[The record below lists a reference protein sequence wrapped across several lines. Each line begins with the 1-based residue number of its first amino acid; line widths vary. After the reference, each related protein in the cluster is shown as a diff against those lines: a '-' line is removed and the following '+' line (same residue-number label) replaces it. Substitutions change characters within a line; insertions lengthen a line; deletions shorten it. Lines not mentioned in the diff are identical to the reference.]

1 MQFKLLFQYWL
12 FYGIYGIYVNKISSS
27 ILKPELFF
35 NHWHCIGIL
44 NKIDFSV
51 PYKIN
56 IGDLP
61 LVIWKNKNTNQ
72 LSSTIN
78 ICKHMGSA
86 LHTGEITNDGCLK
99 CPYHGLENSHKDRF
113 GEIIEHEGKLF
124 WSYNP
129 STQKPYNIPFFNNNH
144 FVKSFLEID
153 MECSLTDSAY
163 NTMDLRHPEY
173 VHSGLFGFGNNIP
186 PKNIK
191 HYKYSENKIA
201 LSFDYESKQSIQ
213 SLNSNSKFTNN
224 FHMYIYPSFSWS
236 KVTFDRNKHLII
248 GVNLLP
254 LENKKTRWYVTVCNN
269 YFTTT
274 AEQKIM
280 EMLAYTILNQD
291 YKQMKNQHKENELK
305 QNMLFTHIFKDEDAI
320 LWLREMFS
328 SYKYPDDSACST
340 LYKNYLQLQMNK

>member
-1 MQFKLLFQYWL
+1 MLINLLFRSL
-12 FYGIYGIYVNKISSS
+12 IFYGIYVIKISCSN
-27 ILKPELFF
+27 LKHHLFF

-44 NKIDFSV
+44 NKIDFSL

-61 LVIWKNKNTNQ
+61 LVIWKNTNTNQ

-78 ICKHMGSA
+78 ICKHMGSR
-86 LHTGEITNDGCLK
+86 LDNGEITPDGCLK
-99 CPYHGLENSHKDRF
+99 CPYHGLEFSHKDRF
-113 GEIIEHEGKLF
+113 GETIEHEGKLF

-129 STQKPYNIPFFNNNH
+129 STQKPYSVPFFNSNH

-186 PKNIK
+186 PKNIN
-191 HYKYSENKIA
+191 HYKYSDNKIG

-224 FHMYIYPSFSWS
+224 FHMYIYPTFSWS
-236 KVTFDRNKHLII
+236 KVTFDRTKHLII

-280 EMLAYTILNQD
+280 EVLAYTILNQD
-291 YKQMKNQHKENELK
+291 YKQMKNQHQENELK
-305 QNMLFTHIFKDEDAI
+305 KTMLFTHVFKDEDVI
-320 LWLREMFS
+320 IWLRDMLS
-328 SYKYPDDSACST
+328 SYNYPDVTGCVS
-340 LYKNYLQLQMNK
+340 LYKDYVQLQTNK